1 MGIPWQTQKF
11 GFDARS
17 TTGPAGI
24 KSVDFTPLENTS
36 YLIAFG
42 LLPSTTRG
50 KVDLKMWATSNLAIN
65 PDTLV
70 AGTPNAQL
78 LGTRDDFI
86 FSSIRLAGDYAGAL
100 KVAGV
105 ASSPNISKAA
115 AVSVNAVPE
124 PTPLGL
130 IGLGA
135 MAVGLRAVRR
145 KKKGRPMAL
154 RQAPA
159 ERAGS

>member
-145 KKKGRPMAL
+145 TRKARPI
-154 RQAPA
+154 APG
-159 ERAGS
+159 E